1 MSQRV
6 PELGLR
12 LALGARPAQVAVGAL
27 RWGLRPALLGGAAG
41 VTASLLG
48 GRLIAG
54 LLYGVAPGDPLTVL
68 GVVAA
73 LGSVALAAN
82 WVPARRASRLDPSEA
97 LRAE

>member
-1 MSQRV
+1 V
-6 PELGLR
+6 E
-12 LALGARPAQVAVGAL
+12 AL
-27 RWGLRPALLGGAAG
+27 RWGLLPVLLGAAAG
-41 VTASLLG
+41 VAASLLG

-54 LLYGVAPGDPLTVL
+54 FLYGVAPTDAVTVL

-82 WVPARRASRLDPSEA
+82 WIPARRASRLDPSEA